1 MPHFSDERIL
11 PYSPQQLYDLVIDIE
26 SYPDF
31 LPWCVDARIT
41 QQDPDYLL
49 ADVTAGY
56 LFLTET
62 YTSKVTYDPYYAI
75 QAEYIKGPFK
85 HLRNDWEFI
94 SHPQGCE
101 LKFYVDF
108 EFANGFFNKL
118 ANHVL
123 IEVTERMVEAFIARA
138 RHIYP
143 NPASTASF

>member
-11 PYSPQQLYDLVIDIE
+11 PYLPQQLYDLVIDIE

-41 QQDPDYLL
+41 QRDADYLI

-85 HLRNDWEFI
+85 HLINCWEFLP
-94 SHPQGCE
+94 HPQGCE

-108 EFANGFFNKL
+108 EFSNGFFNKL

-123 IEVTERMVEAFIARA
+123 IEVTERMV
-138 RHIYP
+138 
-143 NPASTASF
+143 ASFITRAQQTYSKPAPPKPF